1 MSAVYADTSGLFAAL
16 VANDQ
21 MHARAKR
28 ALTRLVEDGAELHV
42 GSYALLETMALLQ
55 SRVSLEAALQFERSF
70 GPLLRVTRIDEK
82 LHARSV
88 RRLELRRSREL
99 SLVDC
104 SSFVIMEDLGLPEA
118 FAYDPHFAREGF
130 RLIQ

>member
-1 MSAVYADTSGLFAAL
+1 
-16 VANDQ
+16 

-99 SLVDC
+99 SLADC
-104 SSFVIMEDLGLPEA
+104 SSFVIMEDLGLTEA